1 MERPAPAEYMRI
13 YPLLGPLLLG
23 AAAAAA
29 LAANEA
35 ALGWAAPAA
44 AWGLALGLDAL
55 TGRIRGRSA
64 LASDGRAAVWLATLS
79 LFGSA
84 LYEVVNQDWLALWAW
99 VGFPSNSMPRYVAL
113 GLTQAARLPIA
124 AASAFLL
131 AGGSA
136 LERPARL
143 YPAVFAGGVVFAVL
157 EIALESV
164 GAGRRLAL
172 FEPHWISF
180 PAEALLISGV
190 ETAALWLLAAQ
201 AARLLGLPFPGAV
214 ESPEHS
220 SIKLT

>member
-1 MERPAPAEYMRI
+1 MERPTAAAFMRI
-13 YPLLGPLLLG
+13 YPLIGPALLG

-79 LFGSA
+79 VFGSA

-99 VGFPSNSMPRYVAL
+99 VGFPNNSMSRYVSL
-113 GLTQAARLPIA
+113 GLTQAARLPLA
-124 AASAFLL
+124 AAAAVLF

-136 LERPARL
+136 LGRPALL
-143 YPAVFAGGVVFAVL
+143 YPAVFAGGGVFAAL
-157 EIALESV
+157 EIALESI

-172 FEPHWISF
+172 FEPYWIAF
-180 PAEALLISGV
+180 PAEALLITGI
-190 ETAALWLLAAQ
+190 ETAALWLLARQ
-201 AARLLGLPFPGAV
+201 AARLLALPFPGAV
-214 ESPEHS
+214 ESPLHS